1 VSERV
6 SSVERL
12 VPRRWL
18 LTALSLLCLAAFLF
32 PIYWMILTS
41 VRPRTETFAYPP
53 HLVPGRLDF
62 AGWSG
67 RVLSDGTIMRYFLN
81 SAIVASGT
89 TLLTLA
95 LAAPAAHA
103 LAHLRLRGNSLLL
116 MLSLMSL
123 MFPAVMLATPL
134 FVIFSRLHLTD
145 SYLGLVLANT
155 TQALPFAIV
164 VLRPFFRSI
173 PAELSDAALVD
184 GCTRWGAFVRIVLPL
199 GRPGLLT
206 TAVFTFLFAWSD
218 LVFALSLTTSDSL
231 RPVTAGLWN
240 FMGSNVT
247 AWNSVMAFSTLAML
261 PPLVVFLI
269 AQRYVIAGLTTRWP
283 A

>member
-1 VSERV
+1 VS
-6 SSVERL
+6 
-12 VPRRWL
+12 RWL
-18 LTALSLLCLAAFLF
+18 LTAVSLSCLAAFLF
-32 PIYWMILTS
+32 PIYWMVVTS
-41 VRPRTETFAYPP
+41 VRPRTETFASPP
-53 HLVPGRLDF
+53 HLVPSTLDL

-67 RVLSDGTIMRYFLN
+67 LVLGDGTIMRYFLN
-81 SAIVASGT
+81 SAVVASGT
-89 TLLTLA
+89 TLLTLV
-95 LAAPAAHA
+95 LAAPAAYA
-103 LAHLRLRGNSLLL
+103 LAHLQLRGASLLL
-116 MLSLMSL
+116 VLSLTSL
-123 MFPAVMLATPL
+123 VFPAIMLATPL

-145 SYLGLVLANT
+145 SRLGLVLADT

-164 VLRPFFRSI
+164 VLRPFLRSI
-173 PAELSDAALVD
+173 PTELSDAALVD

-206 TAVFTFLFAWSD
+206 TGVFTFLFAWSD
-218 LVFALSLTTSDSL
+218 LVFALSLTTSDSV

-269 AQRYVIAGLTTRWP
+269 AQRYVVAGLTAGGLRG
-283 A
+283 